1 MNCKHINELFKI
13 YHLLMHHEMTLF
25 DTCKDIFISFIESTM
40 DSYFPFDM
48 VSVSSLLFLS
58 FVIIKIR

>member
-1 MNCKHINELFKI
+1 
-13 YHLLMHHEMTLF
+13 MHHEMTLF
-25 DTCKDIFISFIESTM
+25 DTCEDIFISFIESTM